1 MFDAFL
7 TGLFLVFEWPA
18 IGFLMLGVFIGIWL
32 GAVPGLGGIIGLVLL
47 LPFTFGMDPV
57 PAFALLLGMFAV
69 TSTSDTIASVMLGI
83 PGTAASQATILDGYP
98 LAQKGQAARAFGA
111 AFTVSAF
118 GGVFGALILA
128 VSLPLILP
136 IILSF
141 NSPELFML
149 GILGLAMVGSLS
161 GASILKG
168 LAVAAFGILLSTVGY
183 AETISMPRFH
193 FETDYLIDKLPL
205 IPVVLGLFAIPEIM
219 ELAIRNTSISKIPA
233 GQSDGGGMM
242 DGVKDAFRHWW
253 LALRCAVIGTYV
265 GMLPGLGAA
274 IVDWIAYGHAVQSA
288 KDKSQFGK
296 GDIRGVI
303 APEAANNAT
312 RGGSLVPTVAFG
324 IPGSLG
330 TAILLGALLIQ
341 GLKPGPEMLTTQLHI
356 TFSMVWSIVVAN
368 IAVAIILMFLSKQ
381 VAKVAFLPGHLLVPG
396 VILFVFMGAWLG
408 GASLGDWVSCFTFG
422 VIGFVMKRGGWP
434 RPPLILALILGSIME
449 NAFQISMGAYDGFSW
464 LWERPIVVIIWAL
477 IAITIFLAVR
487 GITNSKKREVEDNED
502 EAEPV
507 TGEGSER
514 SPLIS
519 FPFSIILFLLF
530 TWAWWEATRGHDV
543 GAEYEPE
550 PWPLVVSQ
558 FPLVAAIPGLMLVFF
573 AMLND
578 GRVYLAALREHGG
591 FGSAWAHASEE
602 AVLDRAIMFFGYL
615 FLMIMIMLVIG
626 QKLALPLFIFTYLIR
641 WGSYNWRVALGYAA
655 GGWLFLVIFYDRIMH
670 LFWYP
675 SWLDSW
681 LPEMLPEW
689 FPPWLFF

>member
-7 TGLFLVFEWPA
+7 AGFLLVIEWPA
-18 IGFLMLGVFIGIWL
+18 LGFLLLGVFIGIWL

-47 LPFTFGMDPV
+47 LPFTFGMEPV

-83 PGTAASQATILDGYP
+83 PGTAASQATILDGFP

-141 NSPELFML
+141 NSPEIFML
-149 GILGLAMVGSLS
+149 GILGLSMVGSLS

-168 LAVAAFGILLSTVGY
+168 LTVATLGLLLSTVGY
-183 AETISMPRFH
+183 AETISIPRF
-193 FETDYLIDKLPL
+193 FLGTDYLIDKLPL

-219 ELAIRNTSISKIPA
+219 ELAIRNTGISKI
-233 GQSDGGGMM
+233 GKNHSDGGGIL
-242 DGVKDAFRHWW
+242 DGVRDAFRHWW
-253 LALRCAVIGTYV
+253 LTLRCAVIGTYI
-265 GMLPGLGAA
+265 GMLPGLGAS

-312 RGGSLVPTVAFG
+312 RGGSLVPMVAFG

-368 IAVAIILMFLSKQ
+368 IVVAIILMFLSKQ
-381 VAKVAFLPGHLLVPG
+381 VAKVAFLPGHLIVPG
-396 VILFVFMGAWLG
+396 VILFVFIGAWLG
-408 GASLGDWVSCFTFG
+408 GASLGDWVACLIFG
-422 VIGFVMKRGGWP
+422 IIGFVMKRGGWP
-434 RPPLILALILGSIME
+434 RPPLILAIILGSIME
-449 NAFQISMGAYDGFSW
+449 TSFLISINSYEGVAW
-464 LWERPIVVIIWAL
+464 LWERPIVLVIWGL
-477 IAITIFLAVR
+477 IAITLFSAVR
-487 GITNSKKREVEDNED
+487 GLSKNIKKD
-502 EAEPV
+502 ENKEEPV
-507 TGEGSER
+507 TGEGAER
-514 SPLIS
+514 SPMIS
-519 FPFSIILFLLF
+519 LPFSILLLLLF
-530 TWAWWEATRGHDV
+530 SWAMWETTRGHNV
-543 GAEYEPE
+543 GAEYVPE
-550 PWPLVVSQ
+550 PWPLEVSQ
-558 FPLVAAIPGLMLVFF
+558 FPIVTIVTGFILVFF
-573 AMLND
+573 VIIKDWRACVTFVKQHESIGIALTRAADDALLQRAM
-578 GRVYLAALREHGG
+578 
-591 FGSAWAHASEE
+591 
-602 AVLDRAIMFFGYL
+602 MFFGYL
-615 FLMIMIMLVIG
+615 LATIIVMPVIG
-626 QKLALPLFIFTYLIR
+626 QKLVLPIFIATYLIR

-655 GGWLFLVIFYDRIMH
+655 VGWVFLVGFYDRVLH
-670 LFWYP
+670 LHWYP

-681 LPEMLPEW
+681 LPDNLPSW
-689 FPPWLFF
+689 FAYWLFF

>member
-1 MFDAFL
+1 MIDAL
-7 TGLFLVFEWPA
+7 IAGLSLVFEWPA
-18 IGFLMLGVFIGIWL
+18 IGFLMLGVFIGIWM
-32 GAVPGLGGIIGLVLL
+32 GAIPGLGGVIGLVLL
-47 LPFTFGMDPV
+47 LPFTYGMDPV

-128 VSLPLILP
+128 VSIP
-136 IILSF
+136 IILPVILAF

-149 GILGLAMVGSLS
+149 GLLGLTMVGSLS
-161 GASILKG
+161 GGSVLKG
-168 LAVAAFGILLSTVGY
+168 LAVAALGILLATVGE
-183 AETISMPRFH
+183 AVTVAIPRFT
-193 FETDYLIDKLPL
+193 FGTDYLSDNLPL

-233 GQSDGGGMM
+233 DQSDGGGLF
-242 DGVKDAFRHWW
+242 DGVKDAFRNWW
-253 LALRCAVIGTYV
+253 LAIRCAVIGTYV

-341 GLKPGPEMLTTQLHI
+341 GLKPGPDMLTDNLPV

-368 IAVAIILMFLSKQ
+368 IAVAILLMFLSKQ
-381 VAKVAFLPGHLLVPG
+381 VAKVAFLPGHMLVPG
-396 VILFVFMGAWLG
+396 VILFVFMGAWIG
-408 GASLGDWVSCFTFG
+408 GASMGDWITCLVM
-422 VIGFVMKRGGWP
+422 GFVGFIMKRGGWP

-449 NAFQISMGAYDGFSW
+449 NAFQISINAHAGLSW
-464 LWERPIVVIIWAL
+464 AWERPIVITIWIL
-477 IAITIFLAVR
+477 IAITIFLAAR
-487 GITNSKKREVEDNED
+487 GITKNKTAKKSDATDKGD
-502 EAEPV
+502 EIS
-507 TGEGSER
+507 GEGAER
-514 SPLIS
+514 NPLIS
-519 FPFSIILFLLF
+519 LPFALFLF
-530 TWAWWEATRGHDV
+530 TVFCLACWEALRAHDV

-550 PWPLVVSQ
+550 PWPIAVSQ
-558 FPLVAAIPGLMLVFF
+558 FPLVGIVPGILFVFF
-573 AMLND
+573 VIIND
-578 GRVYLAALREHGG
+578 GRDFLGALRKHHGVAT
-591 FGSAWAHASEE
+591 AWAYTSA
-602 AVLDRAIMFFGYL
+602 AVAWNRAMLFFGYL
-615 FLMIMIMLVIG
+615 IAMILITLLIG
-626 QKLALPLFIFTYLIR
+626 QKLALPLFISAYLLR
-641 WGSYNWRVALGYAA
+641 WGHYNWRNALGYAA
-655 GGWLFLVIFYDRIMH
+655 GGWLVLVIFYDRIMD

-681 LPEMLPEW
+681 LPQLLPNW
-689 FPPWLFF
+689 LPTWLFF

>member
-1 MFDAFL
+1 MFDAFII
-7 TGLFLVFEWPA
+7 GLLLVFEWPA
-18 IGFLMLGVFIGIWL
+18 IGFLMLGVFIGIWF
-32 GAVPGLGGIIGLVLL
+32 GAVPGLGGVIGLILL

-98 LAQKGQAARAFGA
+98 LAQKGQAARALGA

-128 VSLPLILP
+128 VSLPIILP
-136 IILSF
+136 VILSF

-149 GILGLAMVGSLS
+149 GLLGLAMVGSLS
-161 GASILKG
+161 GGSVLKG
-168 LAVAAFGILLSTVGY
+168 LAVAALGILLATVGE
-183 AETISMPRFH
+183 AVTVAIPRFT
-193 FETDYLIDKLPL
+193 FGTDYLSDNLPL

-219 ELAIRNTSISKIPA
+219 ELAIRNTSISKIPE
-233 GQSDGGGMM
+233 GQSDGGGLM

-253 LALRCAVIGTYV
+253 LAIRCAVIGTYV

-341 GLKPGPEMLTTQLHI
+341 GLKPGPEMLTDNLHI
-356 TFSMVWSIVVAN
+356 TFSMVWSIVIAN
-368 IAVAIILMFLSKQ
+368 IAVAILLMFLSNQ
-381 VAKVAFLPGHLLVPG
+381 VAKIAFLPGHMLVPG
-396 VILFVFMGAWLG
+396 VILFVFMGAWIG
-408 GASLGDWVSCFTFG
+408 GASLGDWIVCLAMG
-422 VIGFVMKRGGWP
+422 IVGFIMKRGGWP
-434 RPPLILALILGSIME
+434 RPPLILALILGGIME
-449 NAFQISMGAYDGFSW
+449 NAFQISIGAHAGFSW
-464 LWERPIVVIIWAL
+464 AWERPIVITIWAL

-487 GITNSKKREVEDNED
+487 GIITNKKTNESDDTDNS
-502 EAEPV
+502 EAIM
-507 TGEGSER
+507 GEGAER

-519 FPFSIILFLLF
+519 LPFAILLF
-530 TWAWWEATRGHDV
+530 IVFSLACWEALRAHDV
-543 GAEYEPE
+543 GVEYEPE
-550 PWPLVVSQ
+550 PWPIAVIQ
-558 FPLVAAIPGLMLVFF
+558 FPLVGIIPGVLFVF
-573 AMLND
+573 LIIIHD
-578 GRVYLAALREHGG
+578 GRAFLGALREHNGL
-591 FGSAWAHASEE
+591 SAAWAHASE
-602 AVLDRAIMFFGYL
+602 AAAWNRATIFFGYL
-615 FLMIMIMLVIG
+615 IAMILIMLVIG
-626 QKLALPLFIFTYLIR
+626 QKLALPLFIAAYLIR
-641 WGSYNWRVALGYAA
+641 WGEYNWRTALGYAV
-655 GGWLFLVIFYDRIMH
+655 GGWLVLILFYDRIMD
-670 LFWYP
+670 LFWHP

-681 LPEMLPEW
+681 LPQLFPNWLPT
-689 FPPWLFF
+689 WLFF

>member
-1 MFDAFL
+1 MFDAFII
-7 TGLFLVFEWPA
+7 GLMLVFEWPA
-18 IGFLMLGVFIGIWL
+18 IGFLMLGVFIGIWF
-32 GAVPGLGGIIGLVLL
+32 GAVPGLGGVIGLVLL
-47 LPFTFGMDPV
+47 LPFTFGMEPV

-98 LAQKGQAARAFGA
+98 LAQKGQAARALGA

-128 VSLPLILP
+128 VSLPIILP
-136 IILSF
+136 VILSF

-149 GILGLAMVGSLS
+149 GLLGLAMVGSLS
-161 GASILKG
+161 GGSVLKG
-168 LAVAAFGILLSTVGY
+168 LAVAALGILLATVGE
-183 AETISMPRFH
+183 AVTVAIPRFT
-193 FETDYLIDKLPL
+193 FGTDYLSDNLPL

-219 ELAIRNTSISKIPA
+219 ELAIRNTSISKIPE
-233 GQSDGGGMM
+233 GQSDGGGLM

-253 LALRCAVIGTYV
+253 LAVRCAVIGTYV

-341 GLKPGPEMLTTQLHI
+341 GLKPGPEMLTDNLHI

-368 IAVAIILMFLSKQ
+368 IVVVILLMFLSNQ
-381 VAKVAFLPGHLLVPG
+381 VAKIAFLPGHMLVPG
-396 VILFVFMGAWLG
+396 VILFVFMGAWIG
-408 GASLGDWVSCFTFG
+408 GASLGDWITCLVMG
-422 VIGFVMKRGGWP
+422 IVGFIMKRGGWP

-449 NAFQISMGAYDGFSW
+449 NAFQISINAHAGLSW
-464 LWERPIVVIIWAL
+464 AWERPIVVTIWAL
-477 IAITIFLAVR
+477 IAITIIMAVR
-487 GITNSKKREVEDNED
+487 GITKNKSTSESDDTNEG
-502 EAEPV
+502 EIIA
-507 TGEGSER
+507 GEGTER

-519 FPFSIILFLLF
+519 LPFAIILFIVFSL
-530 TWAWWEATRGHDV
+530 ACWEALRAHDV
-543 GAEYEPE
+543 GVEYEPE
-550 PWPLVVSQ
+550 PWPIAVSQ
-558 FPLVAAIPGLMLVFF
+558 FPLVGIIPGVLFVF
-573 AMLND
+573 LIIIHD
-578 GRVYLAALREHGG
+578 GRAFLGALREHNGL
-591 FGSAWAHASEE
+591 SAAWAHASE
-602 AVLDRAIMFFGYL
+602 AAAWNRATIFFGYL
-615 FLMIMIMLVIG
+615 IAMILIMLVIG
-626 QKLALPLFIFTYLIR
+626 QKLALPLFIAAYLIR
-641 WGSYNWRVALGYAA
+641 WGEYNWRTALGYAV
-655 GGWLFLVIFYDRIMH
+655 GGWLVLILFYDRIMD
-670 LFWYP
+670 LFWHP

-681 LPEMLPEW
+681 LPQLLPGW
-689 FPPWLFF
+689 LPTWLFF